1 MIKHQAVDSI
11 RLNGALDSEPVGCPK
26 NWETSPKTGQDNMNG
41 HMVYRVV
48 WYGINVLL
56 LASILFVLYTTAW
69 EYSTRR
75 YLKGFSDAVVPA
87 LATPEQKILGI
98 LNWMSNG
105 PARLDDTTSTP
116 TENRDP
122 TDTLNYKS
130 LLKVC
135 GSATNAFINLAD
147 SSGLSARRLL
157 LLDSDG
163 GARHVVAE
171 VHLNGQW
178 IVVDPSFRTILRDSR
193 GGFLTSRNLAD
204 PQVFAMAT
212 RDIPDYD
219 PSYTYMR
226 TEHIRLKRMFL
237 FGSLIRRTFD
247 LLHPGWDESPALSL
261 LLERT
266 SFAGMITALLFLLF
280 ILLVRIFVR
289 WIGEHRLGL
298 STPHFRHRIR
308 RAGQAFL
315 ATTG

>member
-1 MIKHQAVDSI
+1 MIKHQAIDSV
-11 RLNGALDSEPVGCPK
+11 RLSGALDTEPVGCPK
-26 NWETSPKTGQDNMNG
+26 NWETSPKTGQGNMNG
-41 HMVYRVV
+41 HVVYRAV

-56 LASILFVLYTTAW
+56 LASILFALYTTAW

-178 IVVDPSFRTILRDSR
+178 IVVDPSFRTVLRDSR

-226 TEHIRLKRMFL
+226 TEHIRMERMFL
-237 FGSLIRRTFD
+237 FGNLIRRTFD

-266 SFAGMITALLFLLF
+266 SFAGMITALLLLLF
-280 ILLVRIFVR
+280 IILARIFVR

-298 STPHFRHRIR
+298 STPHFRNRIR

-315 ATTG
+315 ATTS